1 MYESRG
7 DRTVRVLEREP
18 NSNGKRFCVAPFRDC
33 RTQTEVIRAIR
44 REGLTAATWG
54 EFLSAAKKDGMLRRS
69 LIVGESYEC
78 LGGVLGLGRWKSVK
92 LVSGSLEWFD
102 KGLDQVDWHYTD
114 RAVLIDGANRD
125 RRTVRAERAPR
136 KDIPPWKV

>member
-7 DRTVRVLEREP
+7 DRTVRVLGREP
-18 NSNGKRFCVAPFRDC
+18 NSKGKRFCVAPFRDC
-33 RTQTEVIRAIR
+33 KTQSEVIKAIR

-54 EFLSAAKKDGMLRRS
+54 EFLSAAKKDRVLRRS
-69 LIVGESYEC
+69 LVVGESYEC
-78 LGGVLGLGRWKSVK
+78 LGGVLSLGRWKSVK
-92 LVSGSLEWFD
+92 LVSGSLEWFE
-102 KGLDQVDWHYTD
+102 KELGQVEWHYTD

-125 RRTVRAERAPR
+125 SRTVRAERAPR